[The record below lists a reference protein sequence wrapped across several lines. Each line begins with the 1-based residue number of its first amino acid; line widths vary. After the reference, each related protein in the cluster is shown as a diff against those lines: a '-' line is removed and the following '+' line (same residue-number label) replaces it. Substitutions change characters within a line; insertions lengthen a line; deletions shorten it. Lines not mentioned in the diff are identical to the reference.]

1 MVRTRGGSRVRPR
14 VRFSTPERE
23 AATPVPAPV
32 PEPEV
37 VVPAPVPEPEVVV
50 PAPVPEPEAAA
61 PVQALEPSPVPEAVP
76 DVPLGFRRYQTR
88 VGPRAPSLE
97 PQRRVRRARPSKRAR
112 TSGPGESSSSRPPSS
127 PPAAAAEETHSPQLS
142 PASRIRRPMYVG
154 HPIPGNADISGR
166 PFQQESFYD
175 VPGLMADPRFQES
188 MRLIEKYSLLP
199 FMTPRQFYY
208 PRVIRQFYHSMTS
221 RDADGPLEIHFRIDD
236 RPGVLSPAV
245 ISAALRLR
253 MPQRN
258 TEGYRDW
265 TSPPPVTMVRVLA
278 RDVTAGTILYR
289 RQLLPHMLLIDHLLR
304 TCIFPLQHLV
314 QRRGP
319 ILEALYRI
327 SENFLFN
334 PSKLV
339 MTSLLQFEAKVHR
352 RDLTRADSI
361 PLLLPRLLSYVLE
374 QMGFPE
380 EPGIEMR
387 DSCLQVMA
395 VERIMT
401 IPIHRRQRDQG
412 RVPVQEAED
421 AHRDDPPA
429 PAPEVQRSPTR
440 TSDRSP
446 PSPPHTTSAAV
457 HTDTPGPSYS
467 AHQSP
472 EYAHVSSREIAGVM
486 DAICTLASTQAAQH
500 AAHDQ
505 RLARAEATLGQC
517 HSMLHQIMTHLGLPH
532 DPAPRQEPATDD
544 DSDSLDVLAAA
555 AAASHPSPPQQ

>member
-23 AATPVPAPV
+23 AAAPVPEREAAAPV

-37 VVPAPVPEPEVVV
+37 AAPVPAP
-50 PAPVPEPEAAA
+50 
-61 PVQALEPSPVPEAVP
+61 EPSPVPEAVP
-76 DVPLGFRRYQTR
+76 DAPLGFRRYQTR
-88 VGPRAPSLE
+88 MGPRAPSPV
-97 PQRRVRRARPSKRAR
+97 PQRRVRRTRPSKRAR

-154 HPIPGNADISGR
+154 HPIPGNADISSR

-245 ISAALRLR
+245 ISAALGLR

-314 QRRGP
+314 QRRGH

-412 RVPVQEAED
+412 RVPGQEAED

-446 PSPPHTTSAAV
+446 PSSPPHTTSAAV